1 VPGYTGRLVYLL
13 RAAFKNNKPHT
24 LATAPPTT
32 GDNEMSE
39 ELLPCQC
46 GGEAVDRGHG
56 IECRNCG
63 IWLGNGTQA
72 GRLGGHIKAWNTR
85 TPPEHKYQKFADYCE
100 ENEWSYD
107 KELSFNAARELKEK

>member
-1 VPGYTGRLVYLL
+1 MAHQRARLASNVATSYALD
-13 RAAFKNNKPHT
+13 AASI
-24 LATAPPTT
+24 TT